1 MVDPVTIGYG
11 TNKWLFD
18 SNTDFI
24 SIFRPSNG
32 TGTYSL
38 HDTTD
43 SDFLV
48 PVGKKFIMLGM
59 AFDTAEL
66 SMYTNTTPDTTSGG
80 SQVWGQEDDDTN
92 SPKATW
98 IEFAASNYVNVYV
111 STGAGSMGTAWGIE
125 TTT

>member
-1 MVDPVTIGYG
+1 MVDPISIGYG
-11 TNKWLFD
+11 SNRWLKD
-18 SNTDFI
+18 ASTEFI
-24 SIFRPSNG
+24 SLWRPTNG

-38 HDTTD
+38 HDTD
-43 SDFLV
+43 NVDYIV